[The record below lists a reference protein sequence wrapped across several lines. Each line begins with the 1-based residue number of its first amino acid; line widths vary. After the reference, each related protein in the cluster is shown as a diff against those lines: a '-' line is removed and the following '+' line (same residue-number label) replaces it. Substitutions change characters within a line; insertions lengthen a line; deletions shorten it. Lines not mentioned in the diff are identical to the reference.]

1 MTRSHTRLAKII
13 HWSFI
18 LLYVY
23 GIVKQVDDISDL
35 EDSKLLIF
43 EVIFATA
50 FLGIVIGRYFYMRKV
65 ETMHASTV
73 PVHRVHKV
81 IAKSVH
87 SSMYVV
93 LVLLPLSG
101 LAIAFLFNQGIKDG
115 PMQLVALSLHEFA
128 ATASYVLI
136 AIHVLAAIYSRIKGR
151 SLVINGSIL
160 NKEKHNNHPI
170 VRKVSDYE
178 EQTYDYIE
186 RLFVKKSKASY
197 CFFERLLRSRVFPV
211 VVALSTGLGSLTN
224 SFPWRPLLRILAS
237 ISCPM

>member
-1 MTRSHTRLAKII
+1 MRHSRLAKII

-35 EDSKLLIF
+35 EDSKLLVF
-43 EVIFATA
+43 EVIFATV

-73 PVHRVHKV
+73 PVHRVHKI

-93 LVLLPLSG
+93 LALLPLSG
-101 LAIAFLFNQGIKDG
+101 LAIAFLFNQGIQDG
-115 PMQLVALSLHEFA
+115 PMQLFALSVHEFA

-136 AIHVLAAIYSRIKGR
+136 AIHVSAAIYSRIKGEGVW
-151 SLVINGSIL
+151 SSMVPIMND
-160 NKEKHNNHPI
+160 EKPSTNPL
-170 VRKVSDYE
+170 VRKVANFE
-178 EQTYDYIE
+178 EQVYDQIE
-186 RLFVKKSKASY
+186 RVFSKK
-197 CFFERLLRSRVFPV
+197 
-211 VVALSTGLGSLTN
+211 
-224 SFPWRPLLRILAS
+224 ID
-237 ISCPM
+237 

>member
-23 GIVKQVDDISDL
+23 VIVKQVDDISDL

-65 ETMHASTV
+65 ETMHASTA

-136 AIHVLAAIYSRIKGR
+136 AIHVLAAIYSRIKGEGVW
-151 SLVINGSIL
+151 SSMVPIL

-170 VRKVSDYE
+170 VRKVADFE
-178 EQTYDYIE
+178 EQVYDQIE
-186 RLFVKKSKASY
+186 SLFVKKS
-197 CFFERLLRSRVFPV
+197 E
-211 VVALSTGLGSLTN
+211 
-224 SFPWRPLLRILAS
+224 
-237 ISCPM
+237 

>member
-1 MTRSHTRLAKII
+1 MAHTRLAKTI

-18 LLYVY
+18 ILYVY

-43 EVIFATA
+43 EVVFAA
-50 FLGIVIGRYFYMRKV
+50 VFLAIVIGRYFYMRKV

-73 PVHRVHKV
+73 PVHRVHKI

-87 SSMYVV
+87 SSMYIV

-115 PMQLVALSLHEFA
+115 TMQLVALSVHEFA

-136 AIHVLAAIYSRIKGR
+136 AIHVSAAIYSRIKGEGVW
-151 SLVINGSIL
+151 SSMVPIL
-160 NKEKHNNHPI
+160 NDEKPNNHPI
-170 VRKVSDYE
+170 VRKVADFE
-178 EQTYDYIE
+178 EQFYDHIE
-186 RLFVKKSKASY
+186 RLFAKKSK
-197 CFFERLLRSRVFPV
+197 
-211 VVALSTGLGSLTN
+211 
-224 SFPWRPLLRILAS
+224 
-237 ISCPM
+237 